1 MLGNTGAWI
10 PTGSGRCP
18 EARPASS
25 SLEAP
30 MTVASSTTVRHGQ
43 IARGIA
49 RVERRGATVVRSSS
63 VGCWSRERTWLKDTR
78 EAVEGVKRRDAW

>member
-43 IARGIA
+43 
-49 RVERRGATVVRSSS
+49 SQ
-63 VGCWSRERTWLKDTR
+63 
-78 EAVEGVKRRDAW
+78 EGVRASRGVALLLSGQAL